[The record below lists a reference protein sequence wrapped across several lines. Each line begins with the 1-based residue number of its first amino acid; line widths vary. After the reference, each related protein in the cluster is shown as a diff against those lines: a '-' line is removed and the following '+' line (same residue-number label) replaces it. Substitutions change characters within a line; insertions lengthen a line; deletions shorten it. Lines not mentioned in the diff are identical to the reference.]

1 MKKTSFLKRAYAPFR
16 IRPIAGRSIAWLRM
30 RVKRIL
36 PACRQTFGSFAVSF
50 LLTLSVV
57 LGGCSPLVREDVL
70 PDTDKT
76 YPVSIRVEC
85 PDMSVVSKS
94 LNASQEKQIR
104 DLNLYLYHETNPEA
118 HRHIYSDAVSG
129 PLMTELV
136 AGNYTLYAVAN
147 AGNDMGK
154 LPETGISAYYFP
166 VSSEN
171 SLEKNGVLLS
181 SVRMEFAVNQA
192 MTLPVSLRHNV
203 SKISLNLS
211 TAASYSGFTIRSIRM
226 LSVPK
231 GMSVFADNGASA
243 VTETFDYPK
252 RTVDSRTYAGIFYLP
267 ENLQGVVSK
276 ITDQRDK
283 NLQNAPARATCILIE
298 GDKDGRAIYYRIY
311 PGENNTSDFNI
322 RRNRHYTI
330 NATIQGENIL
340 DTRVSTVE
348 VSLGGIPTPCD
359 VGDKI
364 STTLTIRC
372 TGDPE
377 NQIYLNP
384 SLLEGGGTLTV
395 NGTAAAGTAIPVC
408 KGDQTRSIPIVY
420 TQTTEGA
427 ARMRFI
433 VSDSYGYTVSKDLAT
448 YFQQIHPVTA
458 DYNEKSWSRETYTP
472 FEFSVKVNQQGY
484 TNAFD
489 VKYELLQGT
498 GEMFYGSQAVS
509 NGSTFSTGANN
520 PASGT
525 QCVFRFTPSEIG
537 KLTFRL
543 TFIGK
548 RGQTFVLEKDFD
560 VIPYKIQ
567 IRGSYEIEKSETKI
581 IAQDG
586 FTGPYYEKFKE
597 LMVLTADRTV
607 PAGLRL
613 RVTTS
618 IHHLV
623 DRYDLG
629 SLTPNEWGAET
640 TSSVYIESGTVRG
653 ERIMAEYEGACIGTS
668 GNMKKVLIPGY
679 LPRTISGSLTGDDYY
694 SKTTVWRIYCEPES
708 NTIECINLSPWQP
721 PK

>member
-57 LGGCSPLVREDVL
+57 WGGCSPLVTEDVQ

-94 LNASQEKQIR
+94 LNTSQEKQIR

-118 HRHIYSDAVSG
+118 DRHIYSDAVSG

-136 AGNYTLYAVAN
+136 AGSYTLYAVAN

-181 SVRMEFAVNQA
+181 SVRMEFTVNRT

-211 TAASYSGFTIRSIRM
+211 TAASFSGFTIRSIRM

-252 RTVDSRTYAGIFYLP
+252 RTVGSRTYAGIFYLP

-330 NATIQGENIL
+330 NATI
-340 DTRVSTVE
+340 
-348 VSLGGIPTPCD
+348 
-359 VGDKI
+359 
-364 STTLTIRC
+364 
-372 TGDPE
+372 
-377 NQIYLNP
+377 
-384 SLLEGGGTLTV
+384 
-395 NGTAAAGTAIPVC
+395 
-408 KGDQTRSIPIVY
+408 
-420 TQTTEGA
+420 
-427 ARMRFI
+427 
-433 VSDSYGYTVSKDLAT
+433 
-448 YFQQIHPVTA
+448 
-458 DYNEKSWSRETYTP
+458 
-472 FEFSVKVNQQGY
+472 
-484 TNAFD
+484 
-489 VKYELLQGT
+489 
-498 GEMFYGSQAVS
+498 
-509 NGSTFSTGANN
+509 
-520 PASGT
+520 
-525 QCVFRFTPSEIG
+525 
-537 KLTFRL
+537 
-543 TFIGK
+543 
-548 RGQTFVLEKDFD
+548 
-560 VIPYKIQ
+560 
-567 IRGSYEIEKSETKI
+567 
-581 IAQDG
+581 
-586 FTGPYYEKFKE
+586 
-597 LMVLTADRTV
+597 
-607 PAGLRL
+607 
-613 RVTTS
+613 
-618 IHHLV
+618 
-623 DRYDLG
+623 
-629 SLTPNEWGAET
+629 
-640 TSSVYIESGTVRG
+640 
-653 ERIMAEYEGACIGTS
+653 
-668 GNMKKVLIPGY
+668 
-679 LPRTISGSLTGDDYY
+679 
-694 SKTTVWRIYCEPES
+694 
-708 NTIECINLSPWQP
+708 
-721 PK
+721 